1 MSYDDYGELSLEHEY
16 HNLANDY
23 YKIGEFDKA
32 IEHYNKALEL
42 RPDLLETYFNRGL
55 AYTRKGMYDK
65 AMEDMNK
72 VIELNPDLAEAYYT
86 RGLVHEYKLE
96 YDLAILDYN
105 KALEVD
111 PKYTKAETQRQ
122 VAYNKKASMAAGGG
136 YGGGAGPMTP
146 GAPGGGGKEGEGL
159 TKFQIMERPKT
170 RFKDVAGLEKVKNKI
185 YEYIVYPLTKPD
197 LAKRY
202 GKEVG
207 GGVIMYGPPGCGKTY
222 VAKAA
227 AGEGAAAFISV
238 KMSDIVDMYAG
249 NTEKNLHNAFETARK
264 HTPCILFFDEIDGI
278 AGKREGMDQSFEKRA
293 INQFLLEMDGAEYTN
308 DGVLSIGATN
318 APWDIDAALRR
329 SGRFSKVIYIGEPDT
344 KTRREILKLN
354 LKNRPYVKSMPV
366 GRIARM
372 TEGYSPADLA
382 QLVEAAA
389 TVPWLEAYNSGKE
402 RSITFQDFTKVSS
415 GEDAVTPS
423 LPAWY
428 GSVKKKLIK
437 EDENEDENYKHGLL
451 RGVLMEMVSLESPDT
466 QSAQSGSKGH
476 TVKHK
481 QEQKG
486 LLEEEERRIFNAL
499 IKDIEKRT
507 DGTYLFLKKIRTML
521 ARYLI

>member
-55 AYTRKGMYDK
+55 AYTRKGLYDK
-65 AMEDMNK
+65 ALEDMNK

-111 PKYTKAETQRQ
+111 PKYGKAETQRQ
-122 VAYNKKASMAAGGG
+122 VAYGKKASLAAGGG
-136 YGGGAGPMTP
+136 YGGAAPSTP
-146 GAPGGGGKEGEGL
+146 GAPGGKEGEGL
-159 TKFQIMERPKT
+159 TKFQIMDRPKT
-170 RFKDVAGLEKVKNKI
+170 RFKDVAGLDKVKNKI
-185 YEYIVYPLTKPD
+185 YEYIVYPLSKPD

-202 GKEVG
+202 GKEAG

-222 VAKAA
+222 IAKAA
-227 AGEGAAAFISV
+227 AGEGSSSFISV

-308 DGVLSIGATN
+308 DGVLAIGATN

-329 SGRFSKVIYIGEPDT
+329 SGRFSKTIYIGEPDT
-344 KTRREILKLN
+344 KTRREILKLH
-354 LKNRPYVKSMPV
+354 LKNRPFTKNLPI
-366 GRIARM
+366 GRLSRM

-389 TVPWLEAYNSGKE
+389 TIPWLEAYNTGKE
-402 RSITFQDFTKVSS
+402 RVITFKDFLKATS
-415 GEDAVTPS
+415 GDDAVTPS

-437 EDENEDENYKHGLL
+437 EEENDDEQYKKGFWHGI
-451 RGVLMEMVSLESPDT
+451 LMEVTSLDNPDSPT
-466 QSAQSGSKGH
+466 SGGKQQ

-507 DGTYLFLKKIRTML
+507 DDTYLILKKSRTMF
-521 ARYLI
+521 ARYVM

>member
-55 AYTRKGMYDK
+55 AYTRKGLYDK
-65 AMEDMNK
+65 ALEDLNK
-72 VIELNPDLAEAYYT
+72 VIELNPNLAEAFYT

-111 PKYTKAETQRQ
+111 PKYSKAETQRQ
-122 VAYNKKASMAAGGG
+122 VAFGKKASLAAGGGG
-136 YGGGAGPMTP
+136 YGGGGGPAPSTP
-146 GAPGGGGKEGEGL
+146 GAPGGGQGDGL
-159 TKFQIMERPKT
+159 TKFQVMARPKT
-170 RFKDVAGLEKVKNKI
+170 RFNDVAGLDKVKNKI
-185 YEYIVYPLTKPD
+185 YEYIVYPLTKPE

-202 GKEVG
+202 GKEAG

-264 HTPCILFFDEIDGI
+264 NTPCILFFDEIDGI
-278 AGKREGMDQSFEKRA
+278 AGKREGMEQSFEKRA
-293 INQFLLEMDGAEYTN
+293 INQFLLEMDGAEYSN
-308 DGVLSIGATN
+308 DGLLCIGATN

-329 SGRFSKVIYIGEPDT
+329 SGRFSKTIYLGEPDT
-344 KTRREILKLN
+344 KTRKEILQLHM
-354 LKNRPYVKSMPV
+354 KNRPYERGLPM

-372 TEGYSPADLA
+372 TEGYSPADLS
-382 QLVEAAA
+382 QLVESAA
-389 TVPWLEAYNSGKE
+389 TVPWLEAYKTGKE
-402 RSITFQDFTKVSS
+402 RVITFTDFLKVTS
-415 GEDAVTPS
+415 GEDAVQPS

-437 EDENEDENYKHGLL
+437 DEDKEDDQYSKGLL
-451 RGVLMEMVSLESPDT
+451 HGILMDITSLDNPDNP
-466 QSAQSGSKGH
+466 SSGGSRQQ

-486 LLEEEERRIFNAL
+486 LLEEEERRMFNAL

-507 DGTYLFLKKIRTML
+507 DGTNMFVRKLKTSF
-521 ARYLI
+521 ARYLM

>member
-1 MSYDDYGELSLEHEY
+1 MAYDDYGELSLEHEY

-23 YKIGEFDKA
+23 YKVGEFDKA

-65 AMEDMNK
+65 ALEDLNK
-72 VIELNPDLAEAYYT
+72 VIELNPNLAEAYYT

-96 YDLAILDYN
+96 YDLGILDYN

-122 VAYNKKASMAAGGG
+122 VALNKKASLQAGGG
-136 YGGGAGPMTP
+136 YGGGAPAATP
-146 GAPGGGGKEGEGL
+146 GAPGGQEGEGL
-159 TKFQIMERPKT
+159 TQFQVMQKPDMH
-170 RFKDVAGLEKVKNKI
+170 FDDVAGLDKVKERI
-185 YEYIVYPLTKPD
+185 FDYIVYPLSNPE

-202 GKEVG
+202 GKEAG

-222 VAKAA
+222 IAKAS
-227 AGEGAAAFISV
+227 AGECESSFISV

-249 NTEKNLHNAFETARK
+249 NTEKNLHNAFETARENK
-264 HTPCILFFDEIDGI
+264 PCILFFDEIDGI

-293 INQFLLEMDGAEYTN
+293 INQFLLEMDGAEYSN
-308 DGVLSIGATN
+308 EGVLAIGATN

-329 SGRFSKVIYIGEPDT
+329 SGRFSKTIFIGEPDT
-344 KTRREILKLN
+344 KTRREILKLH
-354 LKNRPYVKSMPV
+354 LKKRPYSKKLPI

-382 QLVEAAA
+382 SLVDEAA
-389 TVPWLEAYNSGKE
+389 TIPWKEAIKTGKE
-402 RSITFQDFTKVSS
+402 RVITFRDFLKATA
-415 GEDAVTPS
+415 GEDAVQPS

-428 GSVKKKLIK
+428 GSVKKKLI
-437 EDENEDENYKHGLL
+437 EDEDDEEDDKYKHGFL
-451 RGVLMEMVSLESPDT
+451 RGVFLDIISLETPDS
-466 QSAQSGSKGH
+466 QSQPGSRSQ

-481 QEQKG
+481 KEQEE
-486 LLEEEERRIFNAL
+486 LLEEEDRRLFSHL

-507 DGTYLFLKKIRTML
+507 DGLYQMTRKMRIMF
-521 ARYLI
+521 ARHVM